1 MLGRLKRVKIG
12 GTALQ
17 IKKRGRERKKKER
30 INLTEKG

>member
-17 IKKRGRERKKKER
+17 IKKRGRERMGR
-30 INLTEKG
+30 NRVARRVR